1 MIVRKLADGRLFCIN
16 QTSHALMA
24 ARHCRAWGNDDFA
37 PPRRWTLYAWPWR
50 STTTAGTNGRSR
62 PSCGDGVPMDFVHDD
77 DPVGKVALWRRGID
91 RAAQQHPYAGVLIS
105 GHVARLYGT
114 YPGHGLSAAA
124 QEAIQRFVDDHA
136 RQVETLRG
144 VGRPACHAALAGAG
158 PSGRQHH
165 AAAILRRGALQVQM
179 PWERRR
185 IFSDVP
191 VDYAGAT
198 TDVTMTWDDDT
209 IAFAPWPYRVHDFT
223 VSVHGRVPAS
233 DLRRRRR
240 LPAGAGRRARRRH
253 DLAGRRRV
261 TLRPARIRPH
271 TTRSHVPILSVTPN
285 PG

>member
-24 ARHCRAWGNDDFA
+24 AQFCRAWGNDDFA
-37 PPRRWTLYAWPWR
+37 PPAPVDILRMAV
-50 STTTAGTNGRSR
+50 AQHDNGWYEWERAPKLR
-62 PSCGDGVPMDFVHDD
+62 ADGVPMDFVHDD

-105 GHVARLYGT
+105 GHAARLYGT

-136 RQVETLRG
+136 RQVETLRAAWADQ
-144 VGRPACHAALAGAG
+144 PAMQRWLEPAHLDANITLLQFCDVA
-158 PSGRQHH
+158 
-165 AAAILRRGALQVQM
+165 ALQVQM

-223 VSVHGRVPAS
+223 VSVHGRVLDRDTFTDAADYQQALAAAPLAVMTW
-233 DLRRRRR
+233 RVA
-240 LPAGAGRRARRRH
+240 AG
-253 DLAGRRRV
+253 
-261 TLRPARIRPH
+261 
-271 TTRSHVPILSVTPN
+271 
-285 PG
+285 